1 MHMCTDV
8 VTAENM
14 ELGHALN
21 PVFNASVPVGSI
33 SFSRVVKLSLSSSC
47 PGTIDRFPIQEKK
60 EKITSF
66 GQKKKKKSHA
76 VRT

>member
-21 PVFNASVPVGSI
+21 PMFNARVPVGSI
-33 SFSRVVKLSLSSSC
+33 SLSRVVKLSLSNSC
-47 PGTIDRFPIQEKK
+47 PGTIDRFPIPEKK

-66 GQKKKKKSHA
+66 GQKQKKKKIP
-76 VRT
+76 RR